1 MIRRMLVLVACLGL
15 CPQTVADDFCGAE
28 GVIQQLCVAV
38 PEAAGLGVREK
49 PKTPLDVFREKVKAF
64 GEQIVKM
71 TGSVAVAGWLEL
83 VDEYNGVLDGPR
95 SETGSSGYVSRDGN
109 YDQPRSGFDL
119 MITVLPP
126 PATWPLLA
134 EAIHARPI
142 GEGQKALREH
152 CLRLLATLLLADEE
166 AQRRE
171 LRAMDQFVAEFSDSW
186 QRKSIAQR
194 LQSLTDAL
202 AALSDNPL
210 LEVESFERRLD
221 YLQQVSDPDD
231 LGIMSMT
238 GLVTPDLVTLVG
250 EAKAESLLRRAV
262 VVPVMLEVAEG
273 EETQRLARRLAVE
286 LIDKLR
292 KPQWKLCYSMTAA
305 ELYEALD
312 ARFLKQPQR
321 KREEAAAKDPAALVE
336 RLNRQRPVM
345 HEHQLKRAHGG
356 ARWHY
361 LMHLIAENRLE
372 EARVFAQDFT
382 ETEGPW
388 AYHMYGR
395 HNRDYTA
402 GHAIASS
409 PHAARALEFVH
420 ELLVDKPTLPF
431 WELYGKLA
439 RQLRKT
445 DRAIDLMKAST
456 DAELSNQV
464 KWNFDRLYQAL
475 LLGADRVD
483 DVVGMLRLRMN
494 EEPDQRSR
502 SGPTRAAEELAKLGR
517 LLQRTEWI
525 DEAIDR
531 LRQLRDEFNDH
542 QASATLIRVA
552 ELYGRAGDGPAAE
565 LLLAEELAVQL
576 QRAQSDG
583 SYWSNTPA
591 REILRSLSTVYHRA
605 QRHADVLVLADQAT
619 WWGAKD
625 LIEIQDNYQWSG
637 SRNETPLALIVAAA
651 LADRGRTTEA
661 RHIVEALLDK
671 DPTLDPAYEIL
682 VKIEGLGAIRRLET
696 MMRRDRVEERPL
708 IWKARALLD
717 AQRVEEAAQA
727 VEEAIARDP
736 SDEDQRPGLRLKAY
750 EILADVRSAQ
760 GNEQEE
766 QRLRKLVQAVR
777 LAEKADELCEAGLT
791 RPGIDQYGHGPQ
803 LTRRASRSDAP
814 TSRSA
819 IPSPW

>member
-38 PEAAGLGVREK
+38 PEAAGLGAREK
-49 PKTPLDVFREKVKAF
+49 PKTPLDVFREKIRAF
-64 GEQIVKM
+64 GDGIDEIP
-71 TGSVAVAGWLEL
+71 GPVAVAVWIEL
-83 VDEYNGVLDGPR
+83 VDEYNDILDGPR
-95 SETGSSGYVSRDGN
+95 AQAGSGGYVGWGGN

-126 PATWPLLA
+126 PVTWPLLA

-142 GEGQKALREH
+142 GDGQKALREH

-171 LRAMDQFVAEFSDSW
+171 LEAIDQFVAESSDSW

-221 YLQQVSDPDD
+221 YLEQVSDPDD

-292 KPQWKLCYSMTAA
+292 NPHWKLCYSTSAA

-312 ARFLKQPQR
+312 ARFIKQAQR

-336 RLNRQRPVM
+336 RLNRQRPARD
-345 HEHQLKRAHGG
+345 EHQLKRARDG

-382 ETEGPW
+382 EREGPW

-395 HNRDYTA
+395 RNRDYTA

-409 PHAARALEFVH
+409 PHASRALEFVH

-445 DRAIDLMKAST
+445 DRAIDLMTASADT
-456 DAELSNQV
+456 EFSSQV
-464 KWNFDRLYQAL
+464 KWTFDRLYQAL

-483 DVVGMLRLRMN
+483 EVVEMLRLRMN
-494 EEPDQRSR
+494 EEPGPRS
-502 SGPTRAAEELAKLGR
+502 SSVPTRAAEELA
-517 LLQRTEWI
+517 
-525 DEAIDR
+525 
-531 LRQLRDEFNDH
+531 
-542 QASATLIRVA
+542 
-552 ELYGRAGDGPAAE
+552 
-565 LLLAEELAVQL
+565 
-576 QRAQSDG
+576 
-583 SYWSNTPA
+583 
-591 REILRSLSTVYHRA
+591 
-605 QRHADVLVLADQAT
+605 
-619 WWGAKD
+619 
-625 LIEIQDNYQWSG
+625 
-637 SRNETPLALIVAAA
+637 
-651 LADRGRTTEA
+651 
-661 RHIVEALLDK
+661 
-671 DPTLDPAYEIL
+671 
-682 VKIEGLGAIRRLET
+682 
-696 MMRRDRVEERPL
+696 
-708 IWKARALLD
+708 
-717 AQRVEEAAQA
+717 
-727 VEEAIARDP
+727 
-736 SDEDQRPGLRLKAY
+736 
-750 EILADVRSAQ
+750 
-760 GNEQEE
+760 
-766 QRLRKLVQAVR
+766 
-777 LAEKADELCEAGLT
+777 
-791 RPGIDQYGHGPQ
+791 
-803 LTRRASRSDAP
+803 
-814 TSRSA
+814 
-819 IPSPW
+819 